1 MRQAGWSVGHPTYIK
16 DFVLAHVRFS
26 GSRVKW
32 RNYLSVGSVF
42 VRLKRSVL
50 LSIRVASS
58 IVLIRL
64 RERPPCLREGYP
76 VSHRMIDEFN
86 VGAVLILVC

>member
-16 DFVLAHVRFS
+16 DFVLARARFRA
-26 GSRVKW
+26 SRKM

-50 LSIRVASS
+50 LSIGVASS
-58 IVLIRL
+58 IVLIGL
-64 RERPPCLREGYP
+64 RERPPCRREGYP